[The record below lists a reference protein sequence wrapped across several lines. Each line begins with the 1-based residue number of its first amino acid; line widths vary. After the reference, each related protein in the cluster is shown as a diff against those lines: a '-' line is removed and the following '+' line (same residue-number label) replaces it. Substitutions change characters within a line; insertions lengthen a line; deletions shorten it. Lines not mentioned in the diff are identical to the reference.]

1 MDAFRSIGRCS
12 VRCVGTLLGA
22 ALTWSLVLGAAQA
35 QGSEASSS
43 EVITLAEYMHA
54 LAERRLLAEETGSV
68 ERMRALVQQ
77 AEAAYFAQR
86 WDDASLL
93 LYEVV
98 ESPRFAD
105 FADLEE
111 FRGAS
116 YMLAGALTEMGALRS
131 ASRYLERILTA
142 GPEDPYFG
150 PAVRRFVDV
159 ALRSGEVAA
168 AATALEDHIAGV
180 DASPDAQ
187 NELRYLQGR
196 AAYDADSLPAA
207 EAAFAQITRRSRFY
221 ANAHY
226 LRGVIA
232 TRRDDLTTAEA
243 QFCSIATTDDTAH
256 YTFYVDD
263 RYFAIKDLAWLA
275 LGRVAHEGRRA
286 DDAFY
291 YYFQIPNDSTRVS
304 AALFEAAWSMYEGDD
319 QDTALDLLDQLS
331 SRFPSS
337 PFVDEAG
344 LLRAYVHL
352 GRCEFEVAS
361 EHFDRYEARFR
372 PMLEEIDRVL
382 ASPARQA
389 RLEDDLLNAERRA
402 QVPGAATG
410 EGLDDLL
417 LALLTVDPRFYRLHT
432 RIRTLDAE
440 AGRAGRLSTELGALR
455 ARLMGGD
462 RPRAAAAREHY
473 EGEAA
478 ALARDLEGG
487 RSLLANLTEQL
498 DTMRDGGATEA
509 QLSELEAGIRQ
520 VATRLHA
527 LERHFASVRA
537 SDTEDEPAAAS
548 ADGVEGLMA
557 RDERLAH
564 RLPTRV
570 AHVREGLV
578 SAASGAALH
587 SLRQLRARIAA
598 GLRRARIGKIDA
610 VMGSKRRI
618 EIQIESL
625 AAGRFPPELMD
636 PLSVQGLLREDEEY
650 WPFEGEY
657 WSDEFEEHDAISD
670 EEDE

>member
-1 MDAFRSIGRCS
+1 MSGR
-12 VRCVGTLLGA
+12 RVGTLFVLSVVAALVASSVAAPARAQDRSGDSGGA
-22 ALTWSLVLGAAQA
+22 AISLAD
-35 QGSEASSS
+35 
-43 EVITLAEYMHA
+43 YMSA

-68 ERMRALVQQ
+68 ERMRELVRR
-77 AEAAYFAQR
+77 AEAAYFTQR
-86 WDDASLL
+86 WDDAALL
-93 LYEVV
+93 LFEVV

-105 FADLEE
+105 FSELDE
-111 FRGAS
+111 FRGAT
-116 YMLAGALTEMGALRS
+116 YLLAGALTEMGALRS
-131 ASRYLERILTA
+131 ASRYLERILAA
-142 GPEDPYFG
+142 GPDGPYFG

-159 ALRSGEVAA
+159 ALRSGDIAS
-168 AATALEDHIAGV
+168 AATTL
-180 DASPDAQ
+180 ASQIPQGADQPDAQ
-187 NELRYLQGR
+187 NELRYLRGR
-196 AAYDADSLPAA
+196 AAYDADALDDAD
-207 EAAFAQITRRSRFY
+207 AAFAEVTRRSRFY

-232 TRRDDLTTAEA
+232 TRRGDLEAAEG
-243 QFCSIATTDDTAH
+243 QFCSIATTADTDH

-263 RYFAIKDLAWLA
+263 RYFAIKDLAWMA

-291 YYFQIPNDSTRVS
+291 YYFQVPNDATRVS

-331 SRFPSS
+331 SRFPNS

-361 EHFDRYEARFR
+361 EHFDRYQARFQ

-389 RLEDDLLNAERRA
+389 RLEDDLLRAERRA
-402 QVPGAATG
+402 AVPGAAAG

-440 AGRAGRLSTELGALR
+440 ASRAGRLSTELGAIR

-462 RPRAAAAREHY
+462 RPRAAAARDHY

-478 ALARDLEGG
+478 GLARDLEGA
-487 RSLLANLTEQL
+487 RALLANLTQQL
-498 DTMRDGGATEA
+498 DTMRDGGATPD
-509 QLSELEAGIRQ
+509 QLAGLEQGVRR
-520 VATRLHA
+520 VAANLSR
-527 LERHFASVRA
+527 LERDFGRARA
-537 SDTEDEPAAAS
+537 SLLDEAAPVVAD
-548 ADGVEGLMA
+548 DGVEGLLA
-557 RDERLAH
+557 RDERLAR

-570 AHVREGLV
+570 AHVRAGLV
-578 SAASGAALH
+578 DAASEAALR
-587 SLRQLRARIAA
+587 SLRQLRERIAA

-625 AAGRFPPELMD
+625 AAGRFPPELQD
-636 PLSVQGLLREDEEY
+636 PLSVQGLLRDDEEY

-657 WSDEFEEHDAISD
+657 WADEFEEHSNLDE